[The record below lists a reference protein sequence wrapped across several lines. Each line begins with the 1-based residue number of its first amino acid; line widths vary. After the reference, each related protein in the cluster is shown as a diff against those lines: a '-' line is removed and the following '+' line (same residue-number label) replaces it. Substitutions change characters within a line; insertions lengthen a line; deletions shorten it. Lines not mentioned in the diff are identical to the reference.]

1 MNSYLLTAK
10 TSADVNNSL
19 IFKSCERATVDN
31 SLHARSNIW
40 CLIKQYVDNLKQY
53 VYVTRH
59 SFVSKF
65 YKKYQSSLFITKF
78 QLRYS

>member
-10 TSADVNNSL
+10 TSADVNNFL
-19 IFKSCERATVDN
+19 IFKWCERATADN

-40 CLIKQYVDNLKQY
+40 CLIIQYVDNLKQY
-53 VYVTRH
+53 VYARH
-59 SFVSKF
+59 SFVSKI